1 MIPLTEAFPSLV
13 RELVQQ
19 LRAGSHATLAD
30 QVDSAIISKV
40 TFDPDAN
47 AGYIYLRPSHD
58 LNVVEKNI
66 IGAKHRETKEVETQY
81 WTMIDI
87 DNFDRIVGIEV
98 LSPGDIK
105 ASLMQHAGT

>member
-19 LRAGSHATLAD
+19 LRAGNHATLAD

-40 TFDPDAN
+40 TFDPHAD

-66 IGAKHRETKEVETQY
+66 IGAKHRETKEVDTPY

-105 ASLMQHAGT
+105 SSLMQHAGT